1 MSRKASLVMRAVLQ
15 MHDHVFHALAVN
27 EEGAD
32 VAERVLL
39 QGVWARLH
47 VSLISHP
54 SGPAE
59 TDRARNLATEMEAN
73 RGDDIRDFLG
83 LRPVVGGHLW
93 TSPLSSQCI
102 APIIATMLSILN
114 KFQLLAA

>member
-15 MHDHVFHALAVN
+15 LHDHVFHALAVN

-59 TDRARNLATEMEAN
+59 TDRARNLATETEAN
-73 RGDDIRDFLG
+73 RGDDIRDFFG
-83 LRPVVGGHLW
+83 IKARRRR
-93 TSPLSSQCI
+93 SSVDL
-102 APIIATMLSILN
+102 ASILSVHRTN
-114 KFQLLAA
+114 YCHDVVNFK